1 MTQNETKASVVQS
14 KRLQNHFNINLED
27 ILTKGEEVILY
38 GNVHWGIYWKASVVL
53 LFALLVGLLLFVELG
68 IVLGIAGV
76 LLLSYAV
83 IKKHMLLLILT
94 NKRILVRYGILQ
106 VDVVDIRFRNIESVE
121 LERMLPAFLMGYS
134 SVIVMGTGNRF
145 IYIPYIAN
153 GAAFRR
159 AFNELV
165 LDEEEIDEEVSN
177 RAKDVSNKLGDDTG
191 MMDS

>member
-38 GNVHWGIYWKASVVL
+38 GNVHWGLYWKASVVL